1 MVAAWCYKLFTSIMS
16 CSDLNLVIFEFVRIW
31 FPGLSCTHKLMRVLH
46 SCQCMQDNAVI
57 SVSYLSMQRGHMTAW
72 CFTFVC
78 VSLMT
83 HGFCLFALV
92 SGYLIDVAVRGFAW
106 MSACWPLIVVG
117 SSLVAAATIYFKLQV
132 LDWFC
137 DFLCWDNY
145 NCGRWWCTFVYKS
158 AINCCFCKCMLLL
171 SVAVLS

>member
-1 MVAAWCYKLFTSIMS
+1 MATAWCYKLFTSIMS
-16 CSDLNLVIFEFVRIW
+16 CSDLNLVIFEFCQNFVSR
-31 FPGLSCTHKLMRVLH
+31 FELYMSCTYKLMRVLH
-46 SCQCMQDNAVI
+46 SCQCKITLSFRVVFEHATWLH
-57 SVSYLSMQRGHMTAW
+57 SVFYFLTAW
-72 CFTFVC
+72 CFTCVC

-92 SGYLIDVAVRGFAW
+92 SGYLIDVAVRGLAW

-137 DFLCWDNY
+137 DFLCL
-145 NCGRWWCTFVYKS
+145 R
-158 AINCCFCKCMLLL
+158 
-171 SVAVLS
+171 